1 MFVPLSHAPGHA
13 QCDFGE
19 ARVIIGGVERKAHYL
34 VLDLPHSDGCFVKAY
49 PAETTEAFLDG
60 RVSAFA
66 SLGGVPQYDG
76 ETLARIPNFT
86 EFGFPSSPSEDYW
99 SRSFTPAISRFSD
112 SLKWFSRINCCN
124 VPPLGL
130 IPRGP
135 LMLSAVVFMGP
146 SATKEALLLHSEI
159 SLDQRCN
166 PALCEL
172 WVPTFAA
179 STNRRRSPKTT
190 ALPSE

>member
-1 MFVPLSHAPGHA
+1 M
-13 QCDFGE
+13 
-19 ARVIIGGVERKAHYL
+19 AH
-34 VLDLPHSDGCFVKAY
+34 S
-49 PAETTEAFLDG
+49 
-60 RVSAFA
+60 
-66 SLGGVPQYDG
+66 SLGRGTRTGTAGGTWQSGLGGWARASDTRSPARHCSSMIS
-76 ETLARIPNFT
+76 LA
-86 EFGFPSSPSEDYW
+86 FGLGAAEIRALTSANSKYSG
-99 SRSFTPAISRFSD
+99 
-112 SLKWFSRINCCN
+112 SLKPFFRINCCN

-135 LMLSAVVFMGP
+135 LMLSAVVLMGP
-146 SATKEALLLHSEI
+146 RVTKGALLLHSGI

-172 WVPTFAA
+172 WAPTFAA